1 MGRIKINTKKKKA
14 VKESYID
21 DLDMDFVDSDYDGE
35 QDVYDAINRNSDQFY
50 GKTTYLNDDGEVEE
64 ESLMD
69 SDIEAEAEESE
80 EISKEE
86 YQDDNE
92 GKEVNTLVVKAL
104 RDELK
109 KKEYQRDYLRFRYR
123 GEVCDGVPMA
133 EINPSKFVFKID
145 DRLCGVKLSE
155 IKIL

>member
-1 MGRIKINTKKKKA
+1 MGRIKLNTKTKKV

-21 DLDMDFVDSDYDGE
+21 DLGYDIDAEIDSEVD
-35 QDVYDAINRNSDQFY
+35 VFDAINHNSDQFY
-50 GKTTYLNDDGEVEE
+50 GKTEYLDENGEVIEDEPFEQEVEE
-64 ESLMD
+64 QP
-69 SDIEAEAEESE
+69 E
-80 EISKEE
+80 EIK
-86 YQDDNE
+86 DDSA
-92 GKEVNTLVVKAL
+92 GKDVTAAVVTAL

-145 DRLCGVKLSE
+145 DRLVGVKLGE

>member
-1 MGRIKINTKKKKA
+1 MGRIKINTKTKKA

-21 DLDMDFVDSDYDGE
+21 DIDDLGYDVDTELDSEVD
-35 QDVYDAINRNSDQFY
+35 VFDAINHNSDQFY
-50 GKTTYLNDDGEVEE
+50 GKTDYLDEDGEV
-64 ESLMD
+64 
-69 SDIEAEAEESE
+69 IEDEPFEQEAEELPE
-80 EISKEE
+80 EIK
-86 YQDDNE
+86 DNSA
-92 GKEVNTLVVKAL
+92 GKDVTAAVVAAL

-109 KKEYQRDYLRFRYR
+109 KKEYLRDYLRFRYR

-145 DRLCGVKLSE
+145 DRLVGVKLGE

>member
-1 MGRIKINTKKKKA
+1 MGRIKINTKTKKA

-21 DLDMDFVDSDYDGE
+21 DLGYDVDTELDSE
-35 QDVYDAINRNSDQFY
+35 VDVFDAINHNSDQFY
-50 GKTTYLNDDGEVEE
+50 GKTDYLDEDGEVIEDEPFEQEDEE
-64 ESLMD
+64 QLDDIKDD
-69 SDIEAEAEESE
+69 SIGKDIT
-80 EISKEE
+80 
-86 YQDDNE
+86 DD
-92 GKEVNTLVVKAL
+92 VVTAL

-109 KKEYQRDYLRFRYR
+109 KKEYKRDYLRFIYR

-145 DRLCGVKLSE
+145 DNLVGVKLGE

>member
-1 MGRIKINTKKKKA
+1 MGRIKINTKTKKA

-21 DLDMDFVDSDYDGE
+21 DIDDLGYDVDTELDSEVD
-35 QDVYDAINRNSDQFY
+35 VFDAINHNSDQFY
-50 GKTTYLNDDGEVEE
+50 GKTDYLDEDGEV
-64 ESLMD
+64 
-69 SDIEAEAEESE
+69 IEDEAFEQEAEELPE
-80 EISKEE
+80 EIK
-86 YQDDNE
+86 DNSA
-92 GKEVNTLVVKAL
+92 GKDVTAAVVAAL

-133 EINPSKFVFKID
+133 EIDPSKFVFKIA
-145 DRLCGVKLSE
+145 DRLVGVKLGE

>member
-1 MGRIKINTKKKKA
+1 MGRIKINTKTKKT

-21 DLDMDFVDSDYDGE
+21 DLEYGI
-35 QDVYDAINRNSDQFY
+35 DADLASEEDIFDITNSNSDQFY
-50 GKTTYLNDDGEVEE
+50 ENPDYFDEYSEVIEDEPFEQEDEEQLDDIKDDSIGKDITDD
-64 ESLMD
+64 
-69 SDIEAEAEESE
+69 
-80 EISKEE
+80 
-86 YQDDNE
+86 
-92 GKEVNTLVVKAL
+92 VVTAL

-109 KKEYQRDYLRFRYR
+109 KKEYKRDYLRFIYR

-145 DRLCGVKLSE
+145 NNLVGVKLGE

>member
-1 MGRIKINTKKKKA
+1 MGRIKINTKTKKA

-21 DLDMDFVDSDYDGE
+21 DLGYDVDTELDSE
-35 QDVYDAINRNSDQFY
+35 VDVFDAINHNSDQFY
-50 GKTTYLNDDGEVEE
+50 GKTDYLDEDGEV
-64 ESLMD
+64 
-69 SDIEAEAEESE
+69 IEDDPFEQEAEEQPE
-80 EISKEE
+80 EIK
-86 YQDDNE
+86 DNSA
-92 GKEVNTLVVKAL
+92 GKDVTAAVVAAL

-133 EINPSKFVFKID
+133 EIDPSKFVFKID
-145 DRLCGVKLSE
+145 DRLVGVKLGE

>member
-1 MGRIKINTKKKKA
+1 MGRIKLNTKTKKV

-21 DLDMDFVDSDYDGE
+21 DLGYDIDAELDSEVD
-35 QDVYDAINRNSDQFY
+35 VFDAINHNSDQFY
-50 GKTTYLNDDGEVEE
+50 GKTEYLDENGEVIEDEPFEQEIEE
-64 ESLMD
+64 QPEEVKDD
-69 SDIEAEAEESE
+69 SV
-80 EISKEE
+80 
-86 YQDDNE
+86 
-92 GKEVNTLVVKAL
+92 GKDVTAAVVTAL

-109 KKEYQRDYLRFRYR
+109 KKEYLRDYLRFRYR

-145 DRLCGVKLSE
+145 NRLVGVKLGE

>member
-1 MGRIKINTKKKKA
+1 MGRIKINTKTKKT

-21 DLDMDFVDSDYDGE
+21 DIDDLGYDVDTELDSEVD
-35 QDVYDAINRNSDQFY
+35 VFDAINHNSDQFY
-50 GKTTYLNDDGEVEE
+50 GKTDYLDEDGEV
-64 ESLMD
+64 
-69 SDIEAEAEESE
+69 IEDEPFEQEAEELPE
-80 EISKEE
+80 EIK
-86 YQDDNE
+86 DNSA
-92 GKEVNTLVVKAL
+92 GKDVTAAVVAAL

-133 EINPSKFVFKID
+133 EIDPSKFVFKID
-145 DRLCGVKLSE
+145 DRLVGVKLGE

>member
-1 MGRIKINTKKKKA
+1 MGRIKINTKTKKA

-21 DLDMDFVDSDYDGE
+21 DLGYDVDTELDSE
-35 QDVYDAINRNSDQFY
+35 VDVFDAINHNSDQFY
-50 GKTTYLNDDGEVEE
+50 GKTDYLDEDGEVIEDEPFEQEVEE
-64 ESLMD
+64 LP
-69 SDIEAEAEESE
+69 E
-80 EISKEE
+80 EIK
-86 YQDDNE
+86 DNFA
-92 GKEVNTLVVKAL
+92 GKDVTAAVVAAL

-133 EINPSKFVFKID
+133 EIDPSKFVFKID
-145 DRLCGVKLSE
+145 DRLVGVKLGE

>member
-1 MGRIKINTKKKKA
+1 MGRMKINTKTKKA

-21 DLDMDFVDSDYDGE
+21 DIDDLGYDVDTELDSEVD
-35 QDVYDAINRNSDQFY
+35 VFDAINHNSDQFY
-50 GKTTYLNDDGEVEE
+50 GKTDYLDEDGEV
-64 ESLMD
+64 
-69 SDIEAEAEESE
+69 IEDEPFEQEAEELPE
-80 EISKEE
+80 EIK
-86 YQDDNE
+86 DNSA
-92 GKEVNTLVVKAL
+92 GKDVTAAVVAAL

-133 EINPSKFVFKID
+133 EIDPSKFVFKID
-145 DRLCGVKLSE
+145 DRLVGVKLGE

>member
-1 MGRIKINTKKKKA
+1 MGRIKLNTKTKKV

-21 DLDMDFVDSDYDGE
+21 DLGYDIDAELDSEVD
-35 QDVYDAINRNSDQFY
+35 VFDAINHNSDQFY
-50 GKTTYLNDDGEVEE
+50 GKTDYLDENGEVIEDEPFEQEVEE
-64 ESLMD
+64 QP
-69 SDIEAEAEESE
+69 E
-80 EISKEE
+80 EIK
-86 YQDDNE
+86 DDSA
-92 GKEVNTLVVKAL
+92 GKDVTAAVVTAL

-145 DRLCGVKLSE
+145 DRLVGVKLGE

>member
-1 MGRIKINTKKKKA
+1 MDA
-14 VKESYID
+14 E
-21 DLDMDFVDSDYDGE
+21 LDSEVD
-35 QDVYDAINRNSDQFY
+35 VFDAINHNSDQFY
-50 GKTTYLNDDGEVEE
+50 GKTDYLDENGEVIEDEPFEQEVEE
-64 ESLMD
+64 QP
-69 SDIEAEAEESE
+69 E
-80 EISKEE
+80 EIK
-86 YQDDNE
+86 DDSA
-92 GKEVNTLVVKAL
+92 GKDVTAAVVTAL

-145 DRLCGVKLSE
+145 DRLVGVKLGE

>member
-1 MGRIKINTKKKKA
+1 MGRIKINTKTKKA

-21 DLDMDFVDSDYDGE
+21 DIDDLGYDVDTELDSEVD
-35 QDVYDAINRNSDQFY
+35 VFDAINHNSDQFY
-50 GKTTYLNDDGEVEE
+50 GKTDYLDEDGEV
-64 ESLMD
+64 
-69 SDIEAEAEESE
+69 IEDEPFEQEAEELPE
-80 EISKEE
+80 EIK
-86 YQDDNE
+86 DNSA
-92 GKEVNTLVVKAL
+92 GKDVTAAVVAAL

-133 EINPSKFVFKID
+133 EINPSRFVFKIND
-145 DRLCGVKLSE
+145 KLVAIQLGE

>member
-1 MGRIKINTKKKKA
+1 MGRIKLNTKTKKV

-21 DLDMDFVDSDYDGE
+21 DLGYDIDAELDSEVD
-35 QDVYDAINRNSDQFY
+35 VFDAINHNSDQFY
-50 GKTTYLNDDGEVEE
+50 GKTDYLDENGEVIEDEPFEQELEE
-64 ESLMD
+64 QPEEVKDD
-69 SDIEAEAEESE
+69 SV
-80 EISKEE
+80 
-86 YQDDNE
+86 
-92 GKEVNTLVVKAL
+92 GKDVTAAVVAAL

-145 DRLCGVKLSE
+145 DRLVGVKLGE

>member
-1 MGRIKINTKKKKA
+1 MGRIKLGSKTKKA

-21 DLDMDFVDSDYDGE
+21 DLGYDMDSDLDSE
-35 QDVYDAINRNSDQFY
+35 TDVFDTMTHHSDQFY
-50 GKTTYLNDDGEVEE
+50 GKTEYLDEDGEVIEDEPFEQEDEE
-64 ESLMD
+64 Q
-69 SDIEAEAEESE
+69 SE
-80 EISKEE
+80 EIK
-86 YQDDNE
+86 DDYV
-92 GKEVNTLVVKAL
+92 GKDVSAAVVNAL

-109 KKEYQRDYLRFRYR
+109 KKEYLRDYLRFRYR

-145 DRLCGVKLSE
+145 GKLVGVKLGE

>member
-1 MGRIKINTKKKKA
+1 MGRIKLNTKTKKV

-21 DLDMDFVDSDYDGE
+21 DLGYDMDAELDSEVD
-35 QDVYDAINRNSDQFY
+35 VFDAINNNSNQFY
-50 GKTTYLNDDGEVEE
+50 GKTDYLDENGEV
-64 ESLMD
+64 
-69 SDIEAEAEESE
+69 IEDEPFEQESE
-80 EISKEE
+80 EQPEE
-86 YQDDNE
+86 IKDDSV
-92 GKEVNTLVVKAL
+92 GKDVTAAVITAL

-145 DRLCGVKLSE
+145 DRLVGVKLGE

>member
-1 MGRIKINTKKKKA
+1 MGRIKLNTKTKKA

-21 DLDMDFVDSDYDGE
+21 DLGYDIDAELDSEVD
-35 QDVYDAINRNSDQFY
+35 VFDAINHNSDQFY
-50 GKTTYLNDDGEVEE
+50 GKTEYLDENGEVIEDEPFEQEVEE
-64 ESLMD
+64 QP
-69 SDIEAEAEESE
+69 E
-80 EISKEE
+80 EIK
-86 YQDDNE
+86 DDSA
-92 GKEVNTLVVKAL
+92 GKDVTAAVVTAL

-145 DRLCGVKLSE
+145 DRLVGVKLGE

>member
-1 MGRIKINTKKKKA
+1 MGRIKLNTKTKKA

-21 DLDMDFVDSDYDGE
+21 DLGYDMDAELDSEVD
-35 QDVYDAINRNSDQFY
+35 VFDAINNNSNQFY
-50 GKTTYLNDDGEVEE
+50 GKTDYLDENGEVIEDEPFEQELEE
-64 ESLMD
+64 QPEEVKDD
-69 SDIEAEAEESE
+69 SV
-80 EISKEE
+80 
-86 YQDDNE
+86 
-92 GKEVNTLVVKAL
+92 GKDVTAAVVAAL

-145 DRLCGVKLSE
+145 DRLVGVKLGE

>member
-1 MGRIKINTKKKKA
+1 MGRINLNTKTKKV

-21 DLDMDFVDSDYDGE
+21 DLGYDIDAELDSEVD
-35 QDVYDAINRNSDQFY
+35 VFDAINHNSDQFY
-50 GKTTYLNDDGEVEE
+50 GKTEYLDENGEVIEDEPFEQEVEE
-64 ESLMD
+64 QP
-69 SDIEAEAEESE
+69 E
-80 EISKEE
+80 EIK
-86 YQDDNE
+86 DDSA
-92 GKEVNTLVVKAL
+92 GKDVTAAVVTAL

-145 DRLCGVKLSE
+145 DRLVGVKLGE